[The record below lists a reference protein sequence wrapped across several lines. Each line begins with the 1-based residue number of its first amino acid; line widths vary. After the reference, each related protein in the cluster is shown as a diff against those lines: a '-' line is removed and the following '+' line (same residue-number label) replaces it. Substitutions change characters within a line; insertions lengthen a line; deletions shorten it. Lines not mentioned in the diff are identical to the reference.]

1 MRTYACIDAAQR
13 GGQAELQEAVAVYEE
28 QLSVLQATA
37 AGQDAA
43 IEASAR
49 ASELSHKRYADGLQM
64 CSGGAGQICVHVQ
77 VGHYG
82 QQLVVIKPWE
92 AMRTT
97 LVHIE
102 M

>member
-1 MRTYACIDAAQR
+1 MTPSCGSQARIEADAAQR

-28 QLSVLQATA
+28 QLAVLQATA

-64 CSGGAGQICVHVQ
+64 CSGGAKFV
-77 VGHYG
+77 YMFKW
-82 QQLVVIKPWE
+82 VI
-92 AMRTT
+92 MGSS
-97 LVHIE
+97 
-102 M
+102 